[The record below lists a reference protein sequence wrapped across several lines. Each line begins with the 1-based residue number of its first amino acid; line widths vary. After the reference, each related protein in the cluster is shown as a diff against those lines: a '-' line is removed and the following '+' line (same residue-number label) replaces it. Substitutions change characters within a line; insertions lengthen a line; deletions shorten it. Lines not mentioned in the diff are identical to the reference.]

1 MPYLKT
7 SNSVNACSAQAC
19 LEGESVVN
27 HSYGSLCAEEE
38 GSDAFGPSG
47 DECGDEFED
56 RGLGVELE
64 SHEYFGDNF
73 YDNWEER
80 AVDGIVE
87 LGCINLKEI
96 TAICM
101 RMNGFAVRKNKF
113 RQNMKNEGF
122 RDMGSINNSL
132 RQKLEPKAKTR
143 CGCEAEMRIHLH
155 SKSGRWI
162 VLYFQKVH
170 NHEFLEDRLTC
181 MLSGHR
187 KMDPTAVK
195 QMNMMLKSWD

>member
-96 TAICM
+96 TASEIMMCHFPNRSIAFLFHSLYANEWIC
-101 RMNGFAVRKNKF
+101 
-113 RQNMKNEGF
+113 
-122 RDMGSINNSL
+122 
-132 RQKLEPKAKTR
+132 
-143 CGCEAEMRIHLH
+143 CEE
-155 SKSGRWI
+155 
-162 VLYFQKVH
+162 
-170 NHEFLEDRLTC
+170 E
-181 MLSGHR
+181 
-187 KMDPTAVK
+187 
-195 QMNMMLKSWD
+195 